1 MTAAMLDPVTHIF
14 ADPEHVL
21 NDPADF
27 YADLHRGGD
36 GARQGW
42 GVQVWGY
49 DAVRDALRSPLL
61 TVSPAGAPA
70 RSSDAWLA
78 DVIARMP
85 SMTDGP
91 ERDVAIRALRSAFT
105 PRAAGE
111 SDDLARSTVA
121 TALAKARAHGG
132 SVDLIGELAAPALP
146 AFLLTAL
153 GLEGAIDAAALAA
166 AGRAVT
172 LELLPW
178 ADPST
183 ERIEA
188 IRAAHDSLLAFVA
201 AERGNGRVDLLGRL
215 LAAVPD
221 DRDAVS
227 TILLLLV
234 GGQETIT
241 SLVATSL
248 ELWSGNQA
256 TGASPDDVVD
266 ESARLAPPIHM
277 LARTA
282 LTDLQCGTI
291 SIGAGSPVIILLG
304 AALRDPEAFDRPDHA
319 VWNRSSDRGNRAIAF
334 GAGPHQC
341 LGRAYAQLLVTEI
354 LRQIDATWSDWRQ
367 RERKA
372 SGWTAVPVFQGP
384 TSLLLDV
391 ADHHPRG
398 TATAAHDPLEDA

>member
-1 MTAAMLDPVTHIF
+1 MTTAMLDPLAHIF
-14 ADPEHVL
+14 ADPERVL
-21 NDPADF
+21 TDPADF

-36 GARQGW
+36 GAQQGW
-42 GVQVWGY
+42 GVQLWGY

-61 TVSPAGAPA
+61 TVSPSGTPA
-70 RSSDAWLA
+70 RSSDPWLA
-78 DVIARMP
+78 EVIARMP

-91 ERDVAIRALRSAFT
+91 DRDVAIRALRSAFT

-111 SDDLARSTVA
+111 SDDIARSTVA
-121 TALAKARAHGG
+121 AALINAGAHGG

-201 AERGNGRVDLLGRL
+201 AERGNGRLDLLGRL
-215 LAAVPD
+215 LAAVAD

-248 ELWSGNQA
+248 EFWSGNQA
-256 TGASPDDVVD
+256 TGASLDDVVD
-266 ESARLAPPIHM
+266 ESARLTPPIHM